1 MDVLRLTLRQLQ
13 IFVAVA
19 RSGSTMAA
27 SAQIAL
33 SQSATSAAVNE
44 LERLLSLR
52 LFDRAGK
59 RLLLNDNGR
68 ALLPRALALLDGAA
82 GIEQMS
88 RDGIAQAQSLRIGAS
103 TTIGNYVLPRLLGQF
118 LGERPKDAGSAWRS
132 SVTIGNTE
140 AICDAVA
147 AFELD
152 IGLIEGPS
160 HQASLA
166 VTPWLRDELVL
177 VARPHGPSGS
187 ASERVGLKALREMV
201 WLLRE
206 SGSGT
211 RAATDQLLTPHLRS
225 YRRSIELGSTEAIMH
240 AAAEGIGVACLSQ
253 WAVGDMIAAGRLQ
266 RLPTTL
272 PAMSRQCYLV
282 VHHDKQPTP
291 ALLRF
296 TEQARSM
303 THAAG
308 SSAHTDDPAGRVP
321 LPPRGA

>member
-1 MDVLRLTLRQLQ
+1 
-13 IFVAVA
+13 
-19 RSGSTMAA
+19 
-27 SAQIAL
+27 
-33 SQSATSAAVNE
+33 
-44 LERLLSLR
+44 
-52 LFDRAGK
+52 
-59 RLLLNDNGR
+59 
-68 ALLPRALALLDGAA
+68 
-82 GIEQMS
+82 S

-103 TTIGNYVLPRLLGQF
+103 TTIGSFVLPRLLGHF
-118 LGERPKDAGSAWRS
+118 LGERPSDAGSAWRS

-152 IGLIEGPS
+152 IGLIEGPC

-166 VTPWLRDELVL
+166 VTPWLRDELVV
-177 VARPHGPSGS
+177 VARPNGPSGS
-187 ASERVGLKALREMV
+187 GQGRVALKALRDMV

-206 SGSGT
+206 AGSGT

-225 YRRSIELGSTEAIMH
+225 YRRSIELGSTEAIKH

-272 PAMSRQCYLV
+272 PVMRRQCYLV
-282 VHHDKQPTP
+282 VHRDKQPTP

-296 TEQARSM
+296 TEKARRM
-303 THAAG
+303 TQAAG
-308 SSAHTDDPAGRVP
+308 LTTSLPLAHSEAESSGHAGKRQ
-321 LPPRGA
+321 GKFFNTME